1 MPKASDS
8 TLLIPPTLS
17 LPALGESLGSLT
29 GEDTR
34 LPRLSVPQISI
45 SYKDEDDTTKAEG
58 EKKGHFVQYDP
69 ATKQRTAL
77 GASVTVQVLH
87 YRQKLSSFS
96 DTEQFFTPEV
106 SLKAE
111 SLPLFR
117 LTKGADGKS
126 NTRYVGKVTLKT
138 RKTDYPNLTM
148 QRVAYVLHDGAL
160 KSFIIKGASF
170 TTYID
175 LQKKLG
181 GVSTSSVHLV
191 LTTEKGKKGTVTYYS
206 IIFTPGEKSDL
217 VALKPVMTELSE
229 WFAQYDALQAA
240 QQKDKADQAALERG
254 DGAAVSVTAA
264 PASPASAPL
273 SDDEAIAADLFDKSE
288 RAPVTEE
295 DLTAAGL

>member
-1 MPKASDS
+1 MPKANAS
-8 TLLIPPTLS
+8 IPASLG

-45 SYKDEDDTTKAEG
+45 SYKDEDDTSKAEG
-58 EKKGHFVQYDP
+58 EKKGCFVQYDP
-69 ATKQRTAL
+69 ITKTRSAL
-77 GASVTVQVLH
+77 GASITVQVLH

-111 SLPLFR
+111 KLPLFR
-117 LTKGADGKS
+117 LTAGADGKK
-126 NTRYVGKVTLKT
+126 NTRYVGQVTLKT

-181 GVSTSSVHLV
+181 GVSTSAQQLV
-191 LTTEKGKKGTVTYYS
+191 LTTEKGKKGTVTYYA
-206 IIFTPGEKSDL
+206 IVFTPGEKSDL
-217 VALKPVMTELSE
+217 VALKPVMLELSE
-229 WFAQYDALQAA
+229 WFAQYDAVQAQ
-240 QQKDKADQAALERG
+240 QQKDKADEAALARG
-254 DGAAVSVTAA
+254 DGPVVTATVA
-264 PASPASAPL
+264 PTTSASL
-273 SDDEAIAADLFDKSE
+273 SEDEITAQDLFGKEDK
-288 RAPVTEE
+288 PPITDE

>member
-1 MPKASDS
+1 MPKANAS
-8 TLLIPPTLS
+8 IPASLG

-45 SYKDEDDTTKAEG
+45 SYKDEDDTSKAEG
-58 EKKGHFVQYDP
+58 EKKGCFVQYDP
-69 ATKQRTAL
+69 ITKTRSAL
-77 GASVTVQVLH
+77 GASITVQVLH

-106 SLKAE
+106 SLKAD

-117 LTKGADGKS
+117 LTTGADGKK
-126 NTRYVGKVTLKT
+126 NTRFVGKVTLKT

-148 QRVAYVLHDGAL
+148 QRVAYVLHEGVL

-181 GVSTSSVHLV
+181 GVSTSAQQLV
-191 LTTEKGKKGTVTYYS
+191 LTTEKGKKGTVTYYA
-206 IIFTPGEKSDL
+206 IVFTPGEKSDL

-229 WFAQYDALQAA
+229 WFAQYDALQA
-240 QQKDKADQAALERG
+240 QNQKDKAAELAVERG
-254 DGAAVSVTAA
+254 DA
-264 PASPASAPL
+264 PAGASAPSNTVVATVGDV
-273 SDDEAIAADLFDKSE
+273 SDEDLAAAELFGKE
-288 RAPVTEE
+288 EKKAVTEDE
-295 DLTAAGL
+295 LEAAGL